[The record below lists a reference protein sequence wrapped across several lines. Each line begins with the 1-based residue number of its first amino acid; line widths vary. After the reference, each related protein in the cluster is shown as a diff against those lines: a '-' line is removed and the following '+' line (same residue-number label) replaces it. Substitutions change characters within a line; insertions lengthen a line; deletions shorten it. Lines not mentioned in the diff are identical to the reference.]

1 MATGVYGTIRPTDV
15 SPNDMEIYYHYS
27 PSRATTGNVNLIKI
41 SNPNNIIKK
50 VDDPNYPGEIF
61 GGMYTLTLPTSIF
74 NLKGIYSLIIR
85 PKQIRTKISDCGILS
100 AFPDVKGVIFDTSTI
115 NAADIN
121 KFENG
126 GLTGFRIEYITTDPT
141 ASEKKVQ
148 NVFRIIT
155 SNNKCEPVSENLTNT
170 TQKSIRYRFNDNSTL
185 VFCTVTPSS
194 APNVKPNAL
203 PFIGLPG
210 QDVILTNT
218 YFNPVMLEIEMVDN
232 DFDTLANGLFG
243 NQSRSVADGIYTI
256 YNTQNQIYKQY
267 DLFEIKDEF
276 DKPLYEIREQK
287 TNIDFT
293 KDFNQITGGI

>member
-50 VDDPNYPGEIF
+50 VDDPNHPGEIF

-210 QDVILTNT
+210 QEVILTNT

>member
-1 MATGVYGTIRPTDV
+1 MATGVYGTIRPADV

-27 PSRATTGNVNLIKI
+27 PSRATTGNVSLTKI

-50 VDDPNYPGEIF
+50 VDDPNHPGEIF

-85 PKQIRTKISDCGILS
+85 PKQIRTKITDCGILS

-115 NAADIN
+115 DPTDIN

-185 VFCTVTPSS
+185 VYCTVTPSS

-218 YFNPVMLEIEMVDN
+218 YFNPVMVEIEMVEN

-243 NQSRSVADGIYTI
+243 NQTRSVADGIYTI

-276 DKPLYEIREQK
+276 DKPLYEIREQR

>member
-50 VDDPNYPGEIF
+50 VDDPNHPGEIF